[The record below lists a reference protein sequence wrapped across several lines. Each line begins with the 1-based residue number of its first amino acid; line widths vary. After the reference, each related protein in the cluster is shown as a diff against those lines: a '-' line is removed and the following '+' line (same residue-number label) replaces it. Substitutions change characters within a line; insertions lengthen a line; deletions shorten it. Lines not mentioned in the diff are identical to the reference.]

1 MSQALPV
8 AFIVEE
14 IIHVQVNTYYTAIMT
29 TLLLYTYVLT
39 FDVSAREE
47 CLLVWKQRKTFSNFL
62 FVGFRYF
69 PILAFIADQI
79 RFYAPYN
86 GQDGIEISPGIVITI
101 NGICGLWWPRLI
113 AGPVISVCTGL
124 ILILRVQALYA
135 RANWVLGILIPAYL
149 CQLAIIGWSM
159 WKDVT
164 RPAIKLDG
172 NLISTL
178 CIFVTEIGTGS
189 SSLAPVFIAAI
200 VFDIMI
206 FCLTFWKGRRT
217 RLHKTIIPLLQVILR
232 DGNLYFLAIFIVNLI
247 TLLAILVVP
256 FSPYLGI
263 SNVQMSAIVTGIL
276 VTRLFFNLKHVA
288 LKSRNNPLS
297 LVLPNR
303 TAMRKRATL
312 LSTSPCKNGFIRN
325 EYKPEQTSQATG
337 RFGMTTLRTMVDL
350 DLSDLGVDL
359 QDTKDDF
366 VPSLLEEETE
376 TYGEFAYYEMR
387 DISYGRLH
395 GDLG

>member
-1 MSQALPV
+1 MSQTAAEAQEFLSAFGPELIHAPGTSILIPGLPLNLD
-8 AFIVEE
+8 F
-14 IIHVQVNTYYTAIMT
+14 
-29 TLLLYTYVLT
+29 
-39 FDVSAREE
+39 
-47 CLLVWKQRKTFSNFL
+47 C
-62 FVGFRYF
+62 GF
-69 PILAFIADQI
+69 
-79 RFYAPYN
+79 
-86 GQDGIEISPGIVITI
+86 
-101 NGICGLWWPRLI
+101 WWPRLI

-164 RPAIKLDG
+164 RPAFD
-172 NLISTL
+172 LISTL
-178 CIFVTEIGTGS
+178 CIFDTEIDTGS
-189 SSLAPVFIAAI
+189 SSLIPVFIAAI

-217 RLHKTIIPLLQVILR
+217 RLHKTTIPLVQVILR

-247 TLLAILVVP
+247 TLIAILMDP
-256 FSPYLGI
+256 FSLYLGT
-263 SNVQMSAIVTGIL
+263 SNVQMSAVITSIL

-303 TAMRKRATL
+303 STMRERATS
-312 LSTSPCKNGFIRN
+312 LSTSARENGFIRN
-325 EYKPEQTSQATG
+325 EYKPEETSQAAG
-337 RFGMTTLRTMVDL
+337 RFGTTTHRTMVDL

-359 QDTKDDF
+359 QDTRDDF
-366 VPSLLEEETE
+366 VPSMSEEETE
-376 TYGEFAYYEMR
+376 TYREFAYYEMR
-387 DISYGRLH
+387 DIS
-395 GDLG
+395 